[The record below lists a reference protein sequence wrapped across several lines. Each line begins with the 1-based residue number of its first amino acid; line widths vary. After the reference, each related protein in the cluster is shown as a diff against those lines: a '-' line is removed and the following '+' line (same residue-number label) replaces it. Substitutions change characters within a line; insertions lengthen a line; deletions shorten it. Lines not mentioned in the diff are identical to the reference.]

1 MWHPRRSN
9 QVCGNLGSPSSSFSH
24 RYGTFSC
31 VSMHYYYYHWL
42 FAAKIHICGPTHL
55 WTCDRCSDICFKI
68 FWDTCFSLSSS
79 VDLFLWH
86 FFFFFILMPWYVFAF
101 LCLFLLYAFLSC
113 SPAICSTSNT
123 PHPKQTAHSNTSICT
138 PASTDLL
145 PYAHTY
151 TRSEGEVVTD
161 VSMVMCN
168 VLLAG
173 QYLARTSCRPPAH
186 QPLSEPSPPPRP
198 LLPPSLPPSH
208 AAASPHHQKQTSVWR
223 PRRVRTLWPHPPVP
237 FPFIIFHFIVVLH
250 L

>member
-1 MWHPRRSN
+1 
-9 QVCGNLGSPSSSFSH
+9 
-24 RYGTFSC
+24 
-31 VSMHYYYYHWL
+31 MHYYYYHWL

-55 WTCDRCSDICFKI
+55 WACGPVIAVVISALK
-68 FWDTCFSLSSS
+68 SSGTHAS
-79 VDLFLWH
+79 ACHPPLTFFLCH
-86 FFFFFILMPWYVFAF
+86 FFFILMPWYVFAF

-208 AAASPHHQKQTSVWR
+208 AAASPHHQKQTSV
-223 PRRVRTLWPHPPVP
+223 
-237 FPFIIFHFIVVLH
+237 
-250 L
+250 